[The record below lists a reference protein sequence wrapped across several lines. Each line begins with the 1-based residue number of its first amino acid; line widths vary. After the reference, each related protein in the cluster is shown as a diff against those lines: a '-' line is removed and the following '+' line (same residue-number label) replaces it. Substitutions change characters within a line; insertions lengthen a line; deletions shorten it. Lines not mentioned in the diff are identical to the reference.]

1 MLRVLRSI
9 YFGLLNPKSFLKWI
23 RGYSAFVNGQF
34 WIKSIGSDS
43 IFQSGTER
51 VKIKE
56 SELKIF
62 FDKKTK
68 GRGIW
73 KWEHYF
79 DVYDRHLSKFVN
91 KPIHLLEIGIY
102 SGGSLEMW
110 RSYFGNE
117 CNIIGVDIEPACKS
131 YANEFTKV
139 IIGDQESRSFWKD
152 FRQTNPYLDIIIDD
166 GGHQSNQQTVTF
178 EESFRHLKPGGVF
191 ICEDIHGL
199 FNDFTFHSFCIAMNL
214 NGMKKKKDNPA
225 IISNS
230 VQRQIASM
238 HFYPFMVVI
247 EKAPTLID
255 TLIAPRHGTEWQPFL

>member
-1 MLRVLRSI
+1 MLKVLASI
-9 YFGLLNPKSFLKWI
+9 YHGFLKPKLFFKWI
-23 RGYSAFVNGQF
+23 RSFNAFSNSQF
-34 WIKSIGSDS
+34 WIKSIRDEAIYHRGS
-43 IFQSGTER
+43 E
-51 VKIKE
+51 KE
-56 SELKIF
+56 KLKENELKVF
-62 FDKKTK
+62 FEKKTE

-79 DVYDRHLSKFVN
+79 EVYDRHLSKFVN

-110 RSYFGNE
+110 RSFFGNE

-139 IIGDQESRSFWKD
+139 IIGDQESRPFWEQ

-166 GGHQSNQQTVTF
+166 GGHQSNQQIVTF
-178 EESFRHLKPGGVF
+178 EESFCHLKPGGVF

-199 FNDFTFHSFCIAMNL
+199 FNDFTFHSFCVAMNL
-214 NGMKKKKDNPA
+214 NGMQKEKDNPA

-230 VQRQIASM
+230 VQRQIASI
-238 HFYPFMVVI
+238 HYYPFMIVI
-247 EKAPTLID
+247 EKAPEIVEN
-255 TLIAPRHGTEWQPFL
+255 LIAPRHGTEWQPFL